1 MTSSDQKKFGSS
13 PVAKSDTASI
23 TPGHREL
30 QEEVSVLA
38 DQLAALE
45 REYKGSNGLMNTLGR
60 AFGFG
65 AAGKLE
71 WTQFKLRYKRG
82 QLEEFESQHLAKA
95 A

>member
-1 MTSSDQKKFGSS
+1 
-13 PVAKSDTASI
+13 
-23 TPGHREL
+23 
-30 QEEVSVLA
+30 
-38 DQLAALE
+38 
-45 REYKGSNGLMNTLGR
+45 MNTLGR